1 EIGLSLV
8 RWKDGAVVMH
18 RLSSSFLKGS
28 SSIHAR
34 VISLF
39 GLYGTCIDG
48 HGTWGGYG
56 YSHTLS
62 WYFYG

>member
-1 EIGLSLV
+1 
-8 RWKDGAVVMH
+8 MH